1 MDKFGMSFV
10 GGPSKKELLET
21 IEQQKKQLLKYQT
34 RFKDVVRAY
43 QSLIKEKEAL
53 EASLKVLSISQEVD
67 LSQRDDN
74 LSFGDATGNAERSLP
89 SYLGDDRC
97 SLHSEDSLDTAA
109 SAETATSVTSNST
122 KGDQIEEDHSCAVDG
137 ATAGAA
143 VHALPQ
149 QSEEASGSE
158 SGISTSS
165 SGCTEP
171 PPPAADTDRRVI
183 QLKTQLSTL
192 TSSLSTV
199 TQEKSRMEASFQ
211 ADKRKIKQELEE
223 LQARMEEDQKQHQM
237 EVHSLQ
243 ELLAESKARVITQ
256 QHEREQEQG
265 DHALMLRELQKLLQ
279 EERGLRQDAELKLED
294 SREAL
299 AEAMQAVDRG
309 LDYESQLKE
318 ISQER
323 EELRKSL
330 KAAAAERSK
339 PDPRVEELQQEIADL
354 KTHFNQQLQQE
365 IRKVAQ
371 ADELL
376 REQAQMEEGRVASLE
391 ERVSELS
398 ELLGACEKAR
408 QKDQQKAQRLRERIL
423 QLDTENKTLAIAAVN
438 RTTISDL
445 NIDDANLNV
454 DVLKDKLEKVKKL
467 LLLAAQRSQDQSLD
481 IERLLEGEKDQ
492 EISEGEKASALH
504 YQQELRQLRE
514 EFERYKMRA
523 QGVLK
528 NKTTKDGNQSKD
540 LEEARDQLAELKEKY
555 INLRILSDEAE
566 AQHKRNLEE
575 RQQGLVALQ
584 QAHKQEVEKLEAQHR
599 ENFLRL
605 EEELHK
611 QRDRTMALLSE
622 KDLELER
629 LRAAAVI
636 SFGSHQRHATNN
648 STEVEGG
655 DLEEVDPE
663 QEESDIVAQALKLAG
678 PNEPTL
684 LLYAEQLAR
693 KEVEVAALRKQK
705 HRLEEDLHQLQGKLI
720 AKGERHEEE
729 VAELRCKL
737 DKHIRD
743 QGRDGAN
750 LEYLKNVIYRFLTLH
765 DTRGRQQT
773 LTAILTI
780 LHFSPQEKQ
789 AVLKQKPNNWWT
801 AGMR

>member
-1 MDKFGMSFV
+1 MEKFGMSF
-10 GGPSKKELLET
+10 GGGAGKKELLET
-21 IEQQKKQLLKYQT
+21 IEVQKKQLVKYQT

-43 QSLIKEKEAL
+43 QSLLKEKEAL
-53 EASLKVLSISQEVD
+53 EASLKVLTISQEVD
-67 LSQRDDN
+67 LSQRGDN
-74 LSFGDATGNAERSLP
+74 LSFGGGTEDAERTLP
-89 SYLGDDRC
+89 SDLGDDRS

-122 KGDQIEEDHSCAVDG
+122 KGDQIEEDQSCAVDG
-137 ATAGAA
+137 ATAGTVAN
-143 VHALPQ
+143 ALPR

-158 SGISTSS
+158 SGISSSSS

-183 QLKTQLSTL
+183 KLKTQLSTL
-192 TSSLSTV
+192 TSSLATV

-211 ADKRKIKQELEE
+211 ADKRKMKLELEE
-223 LQARMEEDQKQHQM
+223 LQARMEEEQKQHRVELQ
-237 EVHSLQ
+237 SLQ
-243 ELLAESKARVITQ
+243 EQLAESKARVITQ

-299 AEAMQAVDRG
+299 AEAMQAADRG
-309 LDYESQLKE
+309 IDCETQLKE
-318 ISQER
+318 ITQER

-330 KAAAAERSK
+330 KAAAVEKSK
-339 PDPRVEELQQEIADL
+339 PDPRVEELQLEIAEL
-354 KTHFNQQLQQE
+354 KAHFNQQLQQE

-371 ADELL
+371 ADERL
-376 REQAQMEEGRVASLE
+376 REQAQMEEARVASLE

-408 QKDQQKAQRLRERIL
+408 QKDQQNAQRLRERIL

-438 RTTISDL
+438 RSTTSDL
-445 NIDDANLNV
+445 NLDDNNLNV
-454 DVLKDKLEKVKKL
+454 DVLKNKLEK
-467 LLLAAQRSQDQSLD
+467 ATG
-481 IERLLEGEKDQ
+481 GEKNQ
-492 EISEGEKASALH
+492 EVSESEKTSVLH

-528 NKTTKDGNQSKD
+528 NKNTKDGSQAKE

-555 INLRILSDEAE
+555 INLRIISDEAE
-566 AQHKRNLEE
+566 VRHKRDLEE
-575 RQQGLVALQ
+575 RQQALVALQ
-584 QAHKQEVEKLEAQHR
+584 QTHKQEVERLEVQHR

-611 QRDRTMALLSE
+611 QRDRTMALLAE

-629 LRAAAVI
+629 LRAATVI
-636 SFGSHQRHATNN
+636 GFGSHQKHATNN
-648 STEVEGG
+648 STAIEGG
-655 DLEEVDPE
+655 DPEEADPE
-663 QEESDIVAQALKLAG
+663 QEESDIIAQALKLAG

-720 AKGERHEEE
+720 ANGERHEEE
-729 VAELRCKL
+729 VAELRGQL
-737 DKHIRD
+737 DKRVRD

-750 LEYLKNVIYRFLTLH
+750 LEYLKNVIYRFLTLQ

-773 LTAILTI
+773 LMAILTI

-789 AVLKQKPNNWWT
+789 AVLKQQQHSWWT

>member
-1 MDKFGMSFV
+1 MDKFGMSFT
-10 GGPSKKELLET
+10 GGPSKKELQET
-21 IEQQKKQLLKYQT
+21 IELQKKQLVKYQT

-67 LSQRDDN
+67 FSQRDDN
-74 LSFGDATGNAERSLP
+74 LSFGDATEKAERSLP

-97 SLHSEDSLDTAA
+97 SVHSEDSLDTAA

-137 ATAGAA
+137 ATSGAV

-171 PPPAADTDRRVI
+171 QPPAADTDRRVI

-192 TSSLSTV
+192 TSSLSTI

-237 EVHSLQ
+237 EIHSLQ

-330 KAAAAERSK
+330 KAAAAESSK

-354 KTHFNQQLQQE
+354 KAHFNQQLQQE

-408 QKDQQKAQRLRERIL
+408 QMDQQKAQRLRERIL
-423 QLDTENKTLAIAAVN
+423 QLDTENKTLAMAAVN
-438 RTTISDL
+438 RTSISDL

-454 DVLKDKLEKVKKL
+454 DALKDKLEKVKKL
-467 LLLAAQRSQDQSLD
+467 LLLAAQRSQDRSLD

-566 AQHKRNLEE
+566 AQHKRDLEE

-584 QAHKQEVEKLEAQHR
+584 QAHKQEVERLEAQHR
-599 ENFLRL
+599 ENLLRL

-622 KDLELER
+622 KDLALER
-629 LRAAAVI
+629 LRATAVM

-648 STEVEGG
+648 STAMEGG
-655 DLEEVDPE
+655 DLEEVDPK

-729 VAELRCKL
+729 LAELQCQL

-789 AVLKQKPNNWWT
+789 AVLKLQPHNWWKT
-801 AGMR
+801 GMR